1 MAKTIEV
8 VYEGGVLRPLSPL
21 RLEEHEKLRITLEEK
36 ESVVRTTSGVFSGL
50 DNRTI
55 EEIALS
61 PEFLPDET

>member
-1 MAKTIEV
+1 MAKTIEG

-36 ESVVRTTSGVFSGL
+36 ESVVRTTSGMFSGL

-61 PEFLPDET
+61 PGFLTEET